1 MTAVGIDVGSKNVKI
16 ALVQGEQLVA
26 HRVVPGGI
34 ERRTVMEEAF
44 DKLLKESGLSRNE
57 IEKVGATGVGRT
69 EVTFANEIEPDA
81 VTGAKGAIKLFPSA
95 RTIIDIGSEHAYA
108 VKCDAQG
115 TVLDFAQNEKCAAG
129 AGVFVEAMARALEVG
144 IEEIGELSLQSTNLI
159 PMNVTCVVFAESE
172 VVSLI
177 HAKTPKPDIAR
188 AVHEAIA
195 NRIISMVRK
204 VGVEEDVVLI
214 GGMARNP
221 AMIERI
227 REHLGVRIL
236 VPPHPEVVGA
246 FGVAL

>member
-26 HRVVPGGI
+26 HRVVACGI
-34 ERRTVMEEAF
+34 ERKEVMEEAF
-44 DKLLKESGLSRNE
+44 DKLLKEAGLSRNE

-81 VTGAKGAIKLFPSA
+81 VAGAKGAIKLFSSA
-95 RTIIDIGSEHAYA
+95 RTVIDVGSEHAYA
-108 VKCDAQG
+108 AKCDAQG
-115 TVLDFAQNEKCAAG
+115 KVLDFAQNEKCAAG
-129 AGVFVEAMARALEVG
+129 AGVFIEAMARALEVG
-144 IEEIGELSLQSTNLI
+144 IEEIGELSLQSTQVI

-188 AVHEAIA
+188 ALHEAIA
-195 NRIISMVRK
+195 NRIASMVRK
-204 VGVEEDVVLI
+204 VGVEEDVVLL

-221 AMIERI
+221 GMIERI
-227 REHLGVRIL
+227 REHLGVRIS

-246 FGVAL
+246 FGVAI